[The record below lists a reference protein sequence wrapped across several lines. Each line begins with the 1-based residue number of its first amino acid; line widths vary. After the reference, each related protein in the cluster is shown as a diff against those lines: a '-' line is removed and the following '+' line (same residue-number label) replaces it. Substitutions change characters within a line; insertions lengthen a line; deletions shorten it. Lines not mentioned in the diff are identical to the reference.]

1 MLVHVRRMEK
11 NLEQQVFPSRG
22 NKHDVLTHD
31 MQGDDK
37 QQQHHQAHNQL
48 PFSGYYN
55 VNIRFDPIS
64 PEAGKTTELTLSV
77 TDQKLGDSIREF
89 ELLHDK
95 LMHVIIVGEDLSY
108 FAHIH
113 PMIKDGNDND
123 TTFTITH
130 IFPEPGKY
138 KLWVDFKPKGGNQII
153 AAFKFN
159 VTGQP
164 IHRPEEL
171 VHDGKYTKQSLD
183 GQYQIGLKIPDTNV
197 AQNNVD
203 IAFSISDILGRP
215 TTNLEPLMA
224 AGGHSVIISSDL
236 KEFLHVHPA
245 EEVDPNWRGGPD
257 ISFKT
262 SFPKPGLYKAWGQF
276 RMSNKRAEIIIII
289 IIPVLSHFILFY

>member
-1 MLVHVRRMEK
+1 MEK
-11 NLEQQVFPSRG
+11 NLEQHVFPSRG
-22 NKHDVLTHD
+22 NKHDVITHD

-37 QQQHHQAHNQL
+37 HQHHQHHQAHNQL

-95 LMHVIIVGEDLSY
+95 LMHVIIVAEDLSY

-123 TTFTITH
+123 TTFTISHT
-130 IFPEPGKY
+130 FPEPGKY
-138 KLWVDFKPKGGNQII
+138 KLWAEFKPKGGNQTL

-159 VTGQP
+159 VRGKP
-164 IHRPEEL
+164 LHRPEEL
-171 VHDGKYTKQSLD
+171 VHDDKYIKPSLD
-183 GQYQIGLKIPDTNV
+183 GNYQISLKIPDKIV
-197 AQNNVD
+197 AQNDVD
-203 IAFSISDILGRP
+203 IAFSISDASRRP
-215 TTNLEPLMA
+215 ITNLEPLMA

-236 KEFLHVHPA
+236 REFLHVHPT
-245 EEVDPNWRGGPD
+245 EEVAGNWRGGPD

-262 SFPKPGLYKAWGQF
+262 NFPKPGHYKAWGQF
-276 RMSNKRAEIIIII
+276 QHQGTLITASGF
-289 IIPVLSHFILFY
+289 VLKVV